1 MSVRLSSKKYFADTG
16 WNFVTFFVQGGTGA
30 LLTFVLMFIS
40 GPGALGVFN
49 QLYAVYAILGQL
61 AAFGLQ
67 DSGQK
72 HIAEFLGKDKVQSA
86 IGTSNL
92 ICAAA
97 AGSVFA
103 VLTAAASPLIGTAT
117 ASPQVGAGTLLLAP
131 GLMFFAINKAVLG
144 IFNGEQRMKLYA
156 FGHSLR
162 AVLVVTF
169 CLFVVFRGLPPA
181 RFGLCFTLAEIVLT
195 LSLAPFLTRY
205 LARFDAA
212 GVRRWIREHFSFGLR
227 SLPHGFFLETFLR
240 IDILILALFLPD
252 AAVGVYSFAAF
263 FVEGVFQVPH
273 LIRAVTNPMLVVVVH
288 ERDRPALIRTSLRS
302 MGTSAALTALI
313 AAAVLILYPV
323 FIPLFPLMEAGTGY
337 RLLQVLLAGLL
348 VYSVFIPIDNILLQG
363 GRPGL
368 QSLYRTLSTAVNVAL
383 NFILIPRLGL
393 IGAAAATAVSF
404 ALAGPLVCWM
414 AYSSFQI
421 GSWPRRP

>member
-1 MSVRLSSKKYFADTG
+1 MSVRLSSRKYFADTG

-30 LLTFVLMFIS
+30 LLTFVLMFVS

-72 HIAEFLGKDKVQSA
+72 HIAEFLGKDKVRST

-97 AGSVFA
+97 AGFLFA
-103 VLTAAASPLIGTAT
+103 ALAAAASPLIGTAT
-117 ASPQVGAGTLLLAP
+117 HSPQVGAGTLLLAP
-131 GLMFFAINKAVLG
+131 GLMFFAINKTVLG

-162 AVLVVTF
+162 AALVVAF

-181 RFGLCFTLAEIVLT
+181 RFGLCFTLAEFVLL
-195 LSLAPFLTRY
+195 LSLAPFLGDY
-205 LARFDAA
+205 LTRFDAA
-212 GVRRWIREHFSFGLR
+212 GIRRWIREHFSFGLR
-227 SLPHGFFLETFLR
+227 SLPHAFFLETFLR

-273 LIRAVTNPMLVVVVH
+273 LIRTVTNPMLVKVVL
-288 ERDRPALIRTSLRS
+288 ERDRPALIRTALRS

-337 RLLQVLLAGLL
+337 RLLRLLLAGLL
-348 VYSVFIPIDNILLQG
+348 VYSVFIPVDNILLQG

-383 NFILIPRLGL
+383 NFILIPRFGL
-393 IGAAAATAVSF
+393 IGAAAATAASF

>member
-1 MSVRLSSKKYFADTG
+1 MSVQLSSKKYFADTG
-16 WNFVTFFVQGGTGA
+16 WNFTTFFVQGGTGA
-30 LLTFVLMFIS
+30 LLTFVLMFVS

-49 QLYAVYAILGQL
+49 QLYAVYAVLGQL

-72 HIAEFLGKDKVQSA
+72 HIAEFLGDDQVRSA
-86 IGTSNL
+86 VGTSNL
-92 ICAAA
+92 FCAAA
-97 AGSVFA
+97 AGALFA
-103 VLTAAASPLIGTAT
+103 ALAAAASPLIGAAT
-117 ASPQVGAGTLLLAP
+117 HSPQVGAGTLLLAP
-131 GLMFFAINKAVLG
+131 GLLFFALNKAVLG

-156 FGHSLR
+156 FGHSFR
-162 AVLVVTF
+162 AVLVVAF
-169 CLFVVFRGLPPA
+169 CLFVVFRGLPLS

-195 LSLAPFLTRY
+195 LSLTPFLGRY
-205 LARFDAA
+205 LHRGDA
-212 GVRRWIREHFSFGLR
+212 GLLRQWIRRHFSFGLR
-227 SLPHGFFLETFLR
+227 ALPHGFFLETFLR

-273 LIRAVTNPMLVVVVH
+273 LIRAVTNPMLVVVVV
-288 ERDRPALIRTSLRS
+288 ERDRPALVRTSLRS

-323 FIPLFPLMEAGTGY
+323 LIPLLPLMDAETGH
-337 RLLQVLLAGLL
+337 RLLRILLAGLL
-348 VYSVFIPIDNILLQG
+348 VYSIFIPIDNILLQG

-368 QSLYRTLSTAVNVAL
+368 QSLYRALSTGVNVAL
-383 NFILIPRLGL
+383 NFVLIPRFGL
-393 IGAAAATAVSF
+393 LGAAAATAASF
-404 ALAGPLVCWM
+404 VLAGPLLCWM
-414 AYSSFQI
+414 AYASLAV